1 MNRIFE
7 YFPQNN
13 YEYRLTYE
21 QCKMT
26 TAAMAKN
33 PTSDNFQ
40 RYNEQCKIPLSTI
53 KSTIDSQY
61 TVKVSAIANP
71 SA

>member
-1 MNRIFE
+1 
-7 YFPQNN
+7 
-13 YEYRLTYE
+13 
-21 QCKMT
+21 MT
-26 TAAMAKN
+26 TAAMANN